1 MGTNLSITTI
11 DKKVHNLLS
20 VSLGGLPSSRV
31 KHIIYKDLC
40 QEL

>member
-1 MGTNLSITTI
+1 MGTYLSITTI
-11 DKKVHNLLS
+11 DKKVHKLS
-20 VSLGGLPSSRV
+20 ISLGGLPSSRV